1 MQRRSQPTSQ
11 ILPMQIHTRHKRFCQ
26 TRLHHTHR
34 SIPPVTPILYLD
46 EPPAAT
52 DGSSGIQR
60 NVVPSNVSLP
70 ICEPSVPA
78 DGSCVCE
85 ALLQRL
91 TIDHYFGRRRDPP
104 VIFTLSR

>member
-1 MQRRSQPTSQ
+1 
-11 ILPMQIHTRHKRFCQ
+11 MQIYTRHKRFCQ

-60 NVVPSNVSLP
+60 NVVPATSLCQFV
-70 ICEPSVPA
+70 IR
-78 DGSCVCE
+78 
-85 ALLQRL
+85 LLQQAAHGFVKQCFSDSL
-91 TIDHYFGRRRDPP
+91 
-104 VIFTLSR
+104 